1 MESIYRGKKG
11 SEKAS
16 AVSSAAISS
25 SSTKI
30 DGGAHPGQA
39 PSNNQSGAYPSGGA
53 TPSAPSGTLNPSE
66 NE

>member
-25 SSTKI
+25 SSTKV
-30 DGGAHPGQA
+30 DAAGHPGQA

-53 TPSAPSGTLNPSE
+53 TPSAPSGTLKPSE